1 MEYKSIVDVNGNLID
16 RCVMFIENKP
26 QNFTLEN
33 YMLAV
38 EYYDQQF
45 LKPKWNGSK
54 WIETATDE
62 ELKENEEQNQKENV
76 EPSLE
81 DKVQFLE
88 DDNANLLFDLA
99 DKDIR
104 LNQLENDFADLLL
117 NLGGDK

>member
-33 YMLAV
+33 HMIAV
-38 EYYDQQF
+38 EYYNQQF

-54 WIETATDE
+54 WIETATEE

-81 DKVQFLE
+81 DKVRFLE
-88 DDNANLLFDLA
+88 DDNAALLFDLA
-99 DKDIR
+99 NKDAR